1 MNVYPLSLSRPH
13 GQRAVVV
20 GGGPIGQ
27 RKCAGLLSAGIPVRL
42 ISPTATAQLAEWA
55 AAGTIDWDNR
65 LYAPGDLA
73 SASLAFA
80 ATNDRAANA
89 AVAQEAAAQGILCNV
104 ADAPAEGTFHTPA
117 TIRHGDVVIAISTL
131 SADPRRAKALRERLE
146 AWLIA
151 QDEGCA

>member
-27 RKCAGLLSAGIPVRL
+27 RKCAGLLAAGIPVRL

-55 AAGTIDWDNR
+55 AAGTIDWDIR
-65 LYAPGDLA
+65 PYVPGDLVTA
-73 SASLAFA
+73 TLVFA

-89 AVAQEAAAQGILCNV
+89 AVAQEAAVRGVLCTV

-117 TIRHGDVVIAISTL
+117 TIRHGDTIIAISTL

-146 AWLIA
+146 AWLAA
-151 QDEGCA
+151 QDEGSA